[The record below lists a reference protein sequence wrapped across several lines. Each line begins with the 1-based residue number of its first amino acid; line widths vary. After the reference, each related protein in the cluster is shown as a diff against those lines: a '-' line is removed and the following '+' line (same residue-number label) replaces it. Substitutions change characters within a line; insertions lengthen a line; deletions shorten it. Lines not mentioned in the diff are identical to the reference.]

1 MIVVYSPIQSPRL
14 NYTLNLIFHTI
25 LGCKYHLTHDENFFE
40 TSNLPKLN
48 YSTTPLNSGIFIQSH
63 SLLQETSIRSFIP
76 HAENLTHEFPVFFKS
91 DIHDFLGFD
100 ILSTVFYVVTRY
112 EEYNA
117 KDLDIHQR
125 FKAENSL
132 AYQYNFLNYPYLNKI
147 IAYFGNKLK
156 EQFPQL
162 IFNQRTFNFISTIDI
177 DNAFAYAHK
186 GLLRNS
192 LGFIKDACGFNFQ
205 KLQSRI
211 SSCINERNDPYNT
224 FQTINSLSEVTN
236 TALHYF
242 VLIGDYSKY
251 DKNPHYQNKGFQRL
265 LKSLSNSHSIGL
277 HPSYV
282 SYQHLEKIDVEKKRL
297 EQIIEKTITS
307 ARCHFLHLKLP
318 ETYQFYNEIGITDDY
333 TMIYA
338 SQVGFRTGLCVPH
351 PWFDLQK
358 NEATKLTIHP
368 STIMEG
374 VLRDYLNLEPIVAY
388 KTIESL
394 MNEVMKYGG
403 EFISIFHNDSFI
415 KEHSLW
421 VDLYK
426 KMLSTSKKAV

>member
-14 NYTLNLIFHTI
+14 NYTLSLIFHTI
-25 LGCKYHLTHDENFFE
+25 LGCKYQLTHDKSFYE
-40 TSNLPKLN
+40 TTNLPKLN

-63 SLLQETSIRSFIP
+63 SLLQETNIRSLIP
-76 HAENLTHEFPVFFKS
+76 HAENLSDEFPIFFKS
-91 DIHDFLGFD
+91 EIQDFLGFD

-117 KDLDIHQR
+117 TNIDEHQR

-132 AYQYNFLNYPYLNKI
+132 AYKYHFLHYPYINKI
-147 IAYFGNKLK
+147 VAYFGDKLQK
-156 EQFPQL
+156 QYPQL
-162 IFNQRTFNFISTIDI
+162 IFNQRTFNFLSTIDI

-186 GLLRNS
+186 GFVRNS
-192 LGFIKDACGFNFQ
+192 LGFIKDACSFNFQ

-211 SSCINERNDPYNT
+211 SSCINEKNDPYFT
-224 FQTINSLSEVTN
+224 FQEINSISEATN

-242 VLIGDYSKY
+242 VLIGDYNTY
-251 DKNPHYQNKGFQRL
+251 DKNPHYQNKGFQQL
-265 LKSLSNSHSIGL
+265 LKSLSNSHSMGL
-277 HPSYV
+277 HPSYA
-282 SYQHLEKIDVEKKRL
+282 SHQHFEKIGVEKKRL
-297 EQIIEKTITS
+297 EHIIEKPITS
-307 ARCHFLHLKLP
+307 ARCHFLRLKLP
-318 ETYQFYNEIGITDDY
+318 DTYQFFNEIGITDDY

-338 SQVGFRTGLCVPH
+338 SQVGFRTGLCTPH
-351 PWFDLQK
+351 QWFDLQK

-368 STIMEG
+368 STMMEG
-374 VLRDYLNLEPIVAY
+374 VLRDYLKLDSLTAY
-388 KTIESL
+388 NSVEKL
-394 MNEVMKYGG
+394 MTEVKKYGG

-415 KEHSLW
+415 KQQAPW

>member
-14 NYTLNLIFHTI
+14 NYTLSLIFHTI
-25 LGCKYHLTHDENFFE
+25 LGCKYQLTHDKIFYE
-40 TSNLPKLN
+40 TTNLPKLN

-63 SLLQETSIRSFIP
+63 SLLQESNIRSLIP
-76 HAENLTHEFPVFFKS
+76 HAENLSDEFPVFFKS
-91 DIHDFLGFD
+91 EIQDFLGFD

-117 KDLDIHQR
+117 TNIDEHQR

-132 AYQYNFLNYPYLNKI
+132 AYKYHFLHYPYINKI
-147 IAYFGNKLK
+147 VAYFGDKLQK
-156 EQFPQL
+156 QYPQL
-162 IFNQRTFNFISTIDI
+162 IFNQRTFNFLSTIDI

-186 GLLRNS
+186 GFVRNS

-211 SSCINERNDPYNT
+211 SSCINEKNDPYFT
-224 FQTINSLSEVTN
+224 FQEINSISEATN

-242 VLIGDYSKY
+242 VLIGDYNTY
-251 DKNPHYQNKGFQRL
+251 DKNPHYQNKGFQQL
-265 LKSLSNSHSIGL
+265 LKSLSNSHSMGL
-277 HPSYV
+277 HPSYA
-282 SYQHLEKIDVEKKRL
+282 SHQHFEKIGVEKKRL
-297 EQIIEKTITS
+297 EHIIEKPITS
-307 ARCHFLHLKLP
+307 ARCHFLRLKLP
-318 ETYQFYNEIGITDDY
+318 DTYQFFNEIGITDDY

-338 SQVGFRTGLCVPH
+338 SQVGFRTGLCTPH
-351 PWFDLQK
+351 QWFDLQK

-368 STIMEG
+368 STMMEG
-374 VLRDYLNLEPIVAY
+374 VLRDYLKLDSLTAY
-388 KTIESL
+388 NSVEKL
-394 MNEVMKYGG
+394 MTEVKKYGG

-415 KEHSLW
+415 KQQAPW